1 MADEKITIEELGLDE
16 YKYGFTSKID
26 MEIAPK
32 GLNEEIIEMISEK
45 KNEPKFM
52 LDFRI
57 KAFRAWQKMEEPKW
71 ANIFRL
77 ESPKT
82 S

>member
-32 GLNEEIIEMISEK
+32 GLNEEIIEMISAK